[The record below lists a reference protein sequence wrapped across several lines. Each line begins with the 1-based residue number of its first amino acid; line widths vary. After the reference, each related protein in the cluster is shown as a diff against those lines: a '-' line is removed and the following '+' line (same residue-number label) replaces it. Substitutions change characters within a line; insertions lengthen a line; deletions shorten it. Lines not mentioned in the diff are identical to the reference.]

1 MKHEQFISAIQD
13 EWAMPTNKV
22 AHILYEMEKFGLSA
36 NELLKH
42 TDIAYETLS
51 IPNSSVSFS
60 QSYQLISNLLKL
72 TDHPGL
78 GLYLGSRENTA
89 TCGLMGYAMSCAPN
103 IGRAIEL
110 CVTYLKASPTLTDIS
125 LSVEEEEVIFTVSPI
140 APTNDLLPFVIEEV
154 LSASVRI
161 FHLISGTE
169 LIPARVTLSY
179 DDPGYAEIYRS
190 TFRCPV
196 IFGGVR
202 NSIIYKKSIL
212 DLPTLQG
219 NPVAEAVATK
229 LCDQYLREHT
239 SLDDVVQKVRRELL
253 AMPGNFPSEEVVAE
267 RINMHPRSLRRLL
280 KQQDTSFQKIFDSAR
295 KQLALEYL
303 QHTQMP
309 IENIAELVGF
319 SDGSNFRRAFKRWT
333 GKTPSSIRARP

>member
-1 MKHEQFISAIQD
+1 
-13 EWAMPTNKV
+13 MPTNKV
-22 AHILYEMEKFGLSA
+22 AHILHEMEKFGLSA
-36 NELLKH
+36 DELLRD
-42 TDIAYETLS
+42 TDIAYEALS

-60 QSYQLISNLLKL
+60 QSYRLIRNLLRL
-72 TDHPGL
+72 TNQPGL

-103 IGRAIEL
+103 VGRALEL

-125 LSVEEEEVIFTVSPI
+125 LTVEEEEVSFSVSPI
-140 APTNDLLPFVIEEV
+140 APTNDILPFVIEEV

-169 LIPARVTLSY
+169 LTPSRITLSY
-179 DDPGYAEIYRS
+179 DDPGYAEIYQS

-196 IFGGVR
+196 VFGELR

-229 LCDQYLREHT
+229 LCEQYLREHA
-239 SLDDVVQKVRRELL
+239 SLDDVVQRVRRELL
-253 AMPGNFPSEEVVAE
+253 VTPGNFPSEEVVAE
-267 RINMHPRSLRRLL
+267 RLNMHPRSLRRSL
-280 KQQDTSFQKIFDSAR
+280 KHQDASFQKLLDSAR

-309 IENIAELVGF
+309 IENIAELAGF
-319 SDGSNFRRAFKRWT
+319 SDASNFRRAFKRWT
-333 GKTPSSIRARP
+333 GKTPSSIRSKS